1 MLAASLWL
9 LSALLLIT
17 VGVSIRMIKKQK
29 IDI

>member
-9 LSALLLIT
+9 LSSILLIT